1 MNVFVLDIF
10 KTGLDPALSR
20 RYSLSVSLWNVKAEK
35 NHKTLRMMTDKL
47 CAILNLELEKS
58 LFLGGFKREETAR
71 QKRMKARAK
80 LQAQMWNEWDYFWQ
94 AVIYQTV
101 YQSHSTFFCTF
112 SSTNTISK
120 RVRTMWHAL
129 LKKGVGIF
137 LCISTYFLVEN

>member
-20 RYSLSVSLWNVKAEK
+20 RYSLSVKCESWK

-101 YQSHSTFFCTF
+101 YQSHSKFFFTF

-137 LCISTYFLVEN
+137 LWGTWGRGNEIIN